1 MPLSFPDLP
10 ILESSLSHIRR
21 DRIRE
26 APKIR
31 LERGT
36 DGRVTEVIVEQLG
49 D

>member
-1 MPLSFPDLP
+1 MPFSPDMP
-10 ILESSLSHIRR
+10 IMESSLSHICR

-26 APKIR
+26 APGIR

-36 DGRVTEVIVEQLG
+36 DGRVTEAIVEQLG